1 MEIDARGLSCP
12 QPIIETKKAVDK
24 KVTSMS
30 VLVDS
35 IAAKENVS
43 RFAKVMKYDVTVK
56 ETEYGWE
63 LDLEKR

>member
-12 QPIIETKKAVDK
+12 QPIIETKKSVDK
-24 KVTSMS
+24 KVSSMS
-30 VLVDS
+30 VLVDN
-35 IAAKENVS
+35 IAANENVS

>member
-24 KVTSMS
+24 KVTSLS
-30 VLVDS
+30 VLVDN

-56 ETEYGWE
+56 ETEYGWK
-63 LDLEKR
+63 LDLKKR

>member
-1 MEIDARGLSCP
+1 
-12 QPIIETKKAVDK
+12 
-24 KVTSMS
+24 MS
-30 VLVDS
+30 VLVDN

>member
-24 KVTSMS
+24 KVPSLS
-30 VLVDS
+30 VLVDN

-43 RFAKVMKYDVTVK
+43 RFAKVMKYDVTVE
-56 ETEYGWE
+56 ETEYGWK

>member
-12 QPIIETKKAVDK
+12 QPIIETKMAVDK

-30 VLVDS
+30 VLVDN

>member
-30 VLVDS
+30 VLVDN

-43 RFAKVMKYDVTVK
+43 RFAKGMKYDVTVK

>member
-12 QPIIETKKAVDK
+12 QPIIETKKAIDK
-24 KVTSMS
+24 KVTSLS
-30 VLVDS
+30 VLVDN

-43 RFAKVMKYDVTVK
+43 RFAKAMKYEVVAS
-56 ETEYGWE
+56 ETEYGWK